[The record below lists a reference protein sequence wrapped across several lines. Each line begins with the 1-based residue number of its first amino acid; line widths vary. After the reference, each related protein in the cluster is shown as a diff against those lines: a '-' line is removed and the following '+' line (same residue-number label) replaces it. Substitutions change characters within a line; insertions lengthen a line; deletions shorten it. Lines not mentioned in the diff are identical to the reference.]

1 MAVGALRAAGIAAAA
16 LGYHVWRLLTKQ
28 DSTALADIADSE
40 EGLRSYPLG
49 PEVELSS
56 FSGNS
61 SVAVASSPPSSEAPG
76 LLTPLPE
83 QMESADSA
91 GSEQALNQWSGSPPG
106 RRRPR
111 HVREYE
117 MAVMDNP
124 DTMPH
129 LPNRVP
135 ASTSTG
141 QQFTDPRSS
150 SPVFHASSSDPST
163 SDDHFVLSQRL
174 PSQEAA
180 LNDAFPSIRKITP
193 SGSPE
198 DVESPLQGSFSHVGN
213 LDQASSSQP
222 GSLSGTASHHHEET
236 PTASQAAPD
245 LHRTSAARLARL
257 NTVSKQASPTRPHP
271 HHSVLP
277 SHNGHIAGEHSHRR
291 SDSQSAST
299 SNAASSALSQLLQS
313 DTQAST
319 GTPMARDL
327 TEALTAL
334 ASNKRLLSSMQASR
348 SFSSPDLLSLAQQ
361 LHDSGQWPA
370 VQDMVQQEE
379 DEWSHDHAQA
389 QASSGHANYG
399 TVVGRPYTGSVD
411 DQDRIASPA
420 CPTLLDSHM
429 NGKSSLDS
437 LKRARE
443 VLETPL
449 ALRLDVLAGPAQNKS
464 YTTDL
469 GVTQVTVGR
478 LEDNTLAV
486 ADTEVSGHH
495 VVIRWEPSERCWQV
509 TDTGSLNGTFLN
521 GKTISTNNRKQGR
534 EHRLSSDD
542 MMQLGSYS
550 KVRVSY
556 LPLEMLDQD
565 MPVYPKKV
573 HTPPSSHNSSPNEE
587 KTDSAAPSVTTPD
600 MASQMHSDHLRLEGC
615 AVSHTG
621 KEHLRRGQGCE
632 DVVHWE
638 VPLRSTPHGPSLF
651 CIFDGHCG
659 RNSAKE
665 ARELL
670 PQILA
675 DSLSEVSDSMQNG
688 NGADSIWEQTFLT
701 TDNRIKSEEG
711 CTATAL
717 LVWKDDLSNVC
728 LQAANVGDSAVVFG
742 DGVQKEGIQMTAD
755 HRLTNPDERQRLAD
769 MGIHLGQDRT
779 RLYGLNLSRCL
790 GDKFLKDEDLG
801 LSAQPHVSSVIK
813 IAPDQSG
820 VVIMASDGL
829 WDVTDARR
837 VLQIVSRTA
846 KESSGSVKAMTDA
859 VVQHAQR
866 QRTRDDLTVVLLKVK
881 ALGSKPSVV

>member
-28 DSTALADIADSE
+28 DATALTDIEDSE
-40 EGLRSYPLG
+40 EGLRSHPLG

-83 QMESADSA
+83 QLESADSA
-91 GSEQALNQWSGSPPG
+91 GSEQALNQWSNSPQG
-106 RRRPR
+106 RRRAR

-124 DTMPH
+124 DNTPQ
-129 LPNRVP
+129 LPDRMP
-135 ASTSTG
+135 ASTPTG
-141 QQFTDPRSS
+141 QQATDSQSS
-150 SPVFHASSSDPST
+150 SPVFHTSSSGPNTCNDQS
-163 SDDHFVLSQRL
+163 SLSQRL

-193 SGSPE
+193 TGSPE
-198 DVESPLQGSFSHVGN
+198 DVESPLQGSYPHAGN
-213 LDQASSSQP
+213 LDQHASSSQP
-222 GSLSGTASHHHEET
+222 SNLSGTGSHQHEET
-236 PTASQAAPD
+236 PTTSHAAPD

-257 NTVSKQASPTRPHP
+257 NTVSRQASPKHP
-271 HHSVLP
+271 QHSALP
-277 SHNGHIAGEHSHRR
+277 LHNGHIADEHSRRR

-379 DEWSHDHAQA
+379 DEWSYDHAQA

-399 TVVGRPYTGSVD
+399 TVVGRPHTGSVD
-411 DQDRIASPA
+411 DQDHITSPA
-420 CPTLLDSHM
+420 SPTLLDSHM

-464 YTTDL
+464 YTTDP

-478 LEDNTLAV
+478 LDDNTLAV

-550 KVRVSY
+550 KIRVSY

-565 MPVYPKKV
+565 MPVHPKKV

-587 KTDSAAPSVTTPD
+587 KTDSAALSVSTPD
-600 MASQMHSDHLRLEGC
+600 TASQMHSDYLRLEGC

-621 KEHLRRGQGCE
+621 KEHVRRGQGCE

-638 VPLRSTPHGPSLF
+638 VPLRWAPHGSSLF

-665 ARELL
+665 ARELF

-675 DSLSEVSDSMQNG
+675 DSLSEVSDSMQHG

-701 TDNRIKSEEG
+701 TDDRIISEEG

-717 LVWKDDLSNVC
+717 LVWKDELGNVC
-728 LQAANVGDSAVVFG
+728 LQAANVGDSAVIFT

-769 MGIHLGQDRT
+769 MGIHLGHDRT

-801 LSAQPHVSSVIK
+801 LSAQPHVSSVTK

-820 VVIMASDGL
+820 IVIMASDGL
-829 WDVTDARR
+829 WDVTDAHR

-846 KESSGSVKAMTDA
+846 KESNGSVKAMTDA

-881 ALGSKPSVV
+881 ALGSTSSFV